1 MFVIEETIGTLRC
14 LLLVTPTTKVAE
26 DLLLLYNIRQLV
38 LDGRIVIGLLTV
50 RTVVYWIIL
59 IKR

>member
-26 DLLLLYNIRQLV
+26 DLLLLYNIRRLV
-38 LDGRIVIGLLTV
+38 LDGRTVIGLLTV
-50 RTVVYWIIL
+50 YTVVY
-59 IKR
+59 